1 MVQVGTRLPNFTF
14 PPIFQHLSFTNMAQ
28 KPLGKKSSSSSSKKP
43 SKPKRGIVIPPK
55 KQTLVKQRKVQQ
67 KLTSNINKNIET
79 IMATRAGAVGKLTI
93 MKGYAEPGSDREKE
107 KKMKQ

>member
-1 MVQVGTRLPNFTF
+1 
-14 PPIFQHLSFTNMAQ
+14 MAQ
-28 KPLGKKSSSSSSKKP
+28 KPIGKKSGAKNTKKTT
-43 SKPKRGIVIPPK
+43 KPKRGIVIPPK
-55 KQTLVKQRKVQQ
+55 KQTLVKQKNVQK

-93 MKGYAEPGSDREKE
+93 MKGYVDPTSDREKE